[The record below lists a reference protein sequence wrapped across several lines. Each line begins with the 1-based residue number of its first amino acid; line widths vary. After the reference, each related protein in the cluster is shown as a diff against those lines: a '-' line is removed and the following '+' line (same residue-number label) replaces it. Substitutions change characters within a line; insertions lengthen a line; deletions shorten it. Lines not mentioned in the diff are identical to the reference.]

1 MTLLTISIQFVG
13 LVKNIFIAKG
23 FGVSTEVDA
32 YNLANTYTV
41 SITNLAIP
49 AITVVL
55 IPFLTRRT
63 NELVIQ
69 SALNT
74 YISTL
79 LLSISLLVLFG
90 SGGTLFLLQ
99 SDVLLSETM
108 QWTLLIIMILSIAQI
123 FRVLTAILTA
133 FLQVDNDFVT
143 PKVAIL
149 CSTIF
154 SATYV
159 VMASNPSIIGVS
171 FFLTA
176 SFLLECIFLII
187 KNKGVSFR
195 FQLQWK
201 NNAFRKL
208 MRQTGPVVFNSIVFQ
223 ISLIFSITLAGFL
236 GQGYVAT
243 LGYAN
248 QIVSII
254 QAVIIV
260 NILTLVYPT
269 MSRAFNKQIK
279 IGKQLFIN
287 YVTVANMLVIPLVVG
302 MIIVG
307 DLLTALLFQRGA
319 FTAEDTAQVTFFMM
333 IISIGLPGL
342 VLRDFV
348 YRVYFCLEDT
358 RTPSRISL
366 VTIGIN
372 IILLLVLTPFFG
384 IYAVILIP
392 SVMNIVSGLVV
403 YRLLEKRVGKID
415 PKHTLL
421 KQHIITLVNAVVM
434 GIVLYLLRMQWRMES
449 SAAFFILVIVGI
461 IVYGLL
467 VCITQRSILRQL
479 KNKGVSES

>member
-1 MTLLTISIQFVG
+1 M
-13 LVKNIFIAKG
+13 
-23 FGVSTEVDA
+23 
-32 YNLANTYTV
+32 
-41 SITNLAIP
+41 
-49 AITVVL
+49 VL

-90 SGGTLFLLQ
+90 AGGTLFLLH
-99 SDVLLSETM
+99 SDVPLSETM
-108 QWTLLIIMILSIAQI
+108 QWALLIIMILSIAQI

-133 FLQVDNDFVT
+133 FLQVGNDFVT

-154 SATYV
+154 SAAYV
-159 VMASNPSIIGVS
+159 VMASDPSIIGVS
-171 FFLTA
+171 IFLTA
-176 SFLLECIFLII
+176 SFLLECILLII

-201 NNAFRKL
+201 NTAFRKL

-287 YVTVANMLVIPLVVG
+287 YVTVTNMLVIPLVVG

-319 FTAEDTAQVTFFMM
+319 FTAADTAQVTFFY
-333 IISIGLPGL
+333 
-342 VLRDFV
+342 D
-348 YRVYFCLEDT
+348 D
-358 RTPSRISL
+358 
-366 VTIGIN
+366 N
-372 IILLLVLTPFFG
+372 
-384 IYAVILIP
+384 
-392 SVMNIVSGLVV
+392 
-403 YRLLEKRVGKID
+403 
-415 PKHTLL
+415 
-421 KQHIITLVNAVVM
+421 
-434 GIVLYLLRMQWRMES
+434 
-449 SAAFFILVIVGI
+449 
-461 IVYGLL
+461 
-467 VCITQRSILRQL
+467 
-479 KNKGVSES
+479 